1 MRAPRSVRAHTA
13 HGATGLG
20 ACVDNALSAL
30 PYTHASLV
38 VPQCTRIVLC
48 VNRNKSA
55 ALIAIT
61 ALYLSVA
68 ALLYDADVMH
78 SDPRHWSCQEHSAL
92 SQR

>member
-20 ACVDNALSAL
+20 ACVDNTLSAL

-61 ALYLSVA
+61 ALVSALYLSVA
-68 ALLYDADVMH
+68 ALLYSMM
-78 SDPRHWSCQEHSAL
+78 RM
-92 SQR
+92 